1 VRKEDLNNPEDIL
14 IDVDSVDLSVVDYV
28 ETIDE

>member
-14 IDVDSVDLSVVDYV
+14 IDVDSNLSVVDYV